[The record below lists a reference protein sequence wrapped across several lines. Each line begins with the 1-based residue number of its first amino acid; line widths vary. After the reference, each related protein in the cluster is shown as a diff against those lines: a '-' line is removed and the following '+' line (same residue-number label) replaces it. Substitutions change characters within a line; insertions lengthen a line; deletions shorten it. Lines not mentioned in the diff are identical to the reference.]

1 MVVWGY
7 FVSGVGNSSCGNV
20 SPHTHVA
27 VNVVVLVLVFVVV
40 VVLWEVVVI
49 VVVVVVGS
57 KSVMRQNGEK

>member
-7 FVSGVGNSSCGNV
+7 LVSGVGNSSCGNV

-40 VVLWEVVVI
+40 VVVLWEVVVI
-49 VVVVVVGS
+49 VVIVVGS
-57 KSVMRQNGEK
+57 NSVMRQNGEK